1 MQIVDMTRADAM
13 IMYNPNRDL
22 TNEERIYK
30 ADYSIKEANVVLT
43 RARISILIIESVL
56 NSDAFIFYFWYPR
69 FSYTCWA
76 FLHFFIYFF
85 DSQYFLTYLTVG
97 LIFLIMQKS
106 QVWKL
111 KLSPLLEKTF
121 FSTSHLH
128 KSLKSA
134 CAINIL
140 SSDDISKIKSVHS
153 LLESEGE
160 EVIAQTKDTYNIKDK
175 GMIN

>member
-1 MQIVDMTRADAM
+1 M
-13 IMYNPNRDL
+13 
-22 TNEERIYK
+22 
-30 ADYSIKEANVVLT
+30 
-43 RARISILIIESVL
+43 
-56 NSDAFIFYFWYPR
+56 
-69 FSYTCWA
+69 
-76 FLHFFIYFF
+76 
-85 DSQYFLTYLTVG
+85 G